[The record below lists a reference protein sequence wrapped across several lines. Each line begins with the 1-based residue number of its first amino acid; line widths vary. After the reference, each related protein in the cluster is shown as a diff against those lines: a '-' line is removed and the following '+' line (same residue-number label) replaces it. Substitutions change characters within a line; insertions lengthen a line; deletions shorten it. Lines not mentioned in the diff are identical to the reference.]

1 MQVIDSHMHI
11 KDESCEAIAK
21 VADMAGAEKFNVL
34 SLAMKDNP
42 LNNLSCLLVKAKN
55 PGRAYAFCSLTYGEG
70 SGECLAQLQM
80 WMRAGFDGW
89 KILETKP
96 NLAKALGVRMDG
108 ACFEPAFAWAEEN
121 QIPIIWHVGD
131 PATFWDPDRVPS
143 WAVESGWAYTGGGFP
158 ALEDLYAQTET
169 VLKRHPRLKATFAH
183 LYFTSDDEAHA
194 RRMLDAYPN
203 IRFDITPGS
212 EMYYAFCEDPARW
225 RRFFLEYQERIVYGT
240 DLESDAEAYERL
252 YGMKMEEGAAQID
265 WPARWIQRWL
275 TGTGEMDLM
284 GAPVRGLGLTQSAAE
299 KILGGNFLRF
309 VGGETKPLD
318 RAAALEGAKWVE
330 GILQNPRY
338 AAKQALAG
346 EILKKLEMSV

>member
-1 MQVIDSHMHI
+1 
-11 KDESCEAIAK
+11 
-21 VADMAGAEKFNVL
+21 
-34 SLAMKDNP
+34 
-42 LNNLSCLLVKAKN
+42 
-55 PGRAYAFCSLTYGEG
+55 
-70 SGECLAQLQM
+70 
-80 WMRAGFDGW
+80 
-89 KILETKP
+89 
-96 NLAKALGVRMDG
+96 
-108 ACFEPAFAWAEEN
+108 
-121 QIPIIWHVGD
+121 
-131 PATFWDPDRVPS
+131 
-143 WAVESGWAYTGGGFP
+143 
-158 ALEDLYAQTET
+158 
-169 VLKRHPRLKATFAH
+169 
-183 LYFTSDDEAHA
+183 
-194 RRMLDAYPN
+194 MLDAYPN

-284 GAPVRGLGLTQSAAE
+284 GTPVRGLGLPQSAAE

-309 VGGETKPLD
+309 VGGEPKPLV
-318 RAAALEGAKWVE
+318 RTAALEGAKWVE

-338 AAKQALAG
+338 AAKRALAG

>member
-1 MQVIDSHMHI
+1 MHI

-34 SLAMKDNP
+34 SLAMMENP

-55 PGRAYAFCSLTYGEG
+55 PGRAYAFCSLTHDEG
-70 SGECLAQLQM
+70 GGECLAQLQM

-96 NLAKALGVRMDG
+96 SVAKLLDVRMDG
-108 ACFEPAFAWAEEN
+108 ERFEPAFDWAEKN

-143 WAVESGWAYTGGGFP
+143 WAVESGWAYIGGGFP

-169 VLKRHPRLKATFAH
+169 VLKRHPNLKATFAH

-194 RRMLDAYPN
+194 RRMLDTYPN

-240 DLESDAEAYERL
+240 DLESDAESYERL
-252 YGMKMEEGAAQID
+252 YGMKMEEGEAQID

-284 GAPVRGLGLTQSAAE
+284 GTPVRGLGLTQSAAE

-309 VGGETKPLD
+309 VGGEPKPLD
-318 RAAALEGAKWVE
+318 RAAALEGVKWVE

-338 AAKQALAG
+338 AAKRALAR
-346 EILKKLEMSV
+346 ETIKKLETSV

>member
-11 KDESCEAIAK
+11 KDENCEAIAK

-34 SLAMKDNP
+34 SLAMMENP

-96 NLAKALGVRMDG
+96 SVAKLLGVRMDDER
-108 ACFEPAFAWAEEN
+108 FEPAFAWAEEN

-194 RRMLDAYPN
+194 R
-203 IRFDITPGS
+203 FDITPGS

-252 YGMKMEEGAAQID
+252 YGMKMEEGEAQID

-284 GAPVRGLGLTQSAAE
+284 GTPVRGLGLPESAAE

-309 VGGETKPLD
+309 VGGEPKPLD
-318 RAAALEGAKWVE
+318 RAAALEGVKWVE

-338 AAKQALAG
+338 AAKRALAG